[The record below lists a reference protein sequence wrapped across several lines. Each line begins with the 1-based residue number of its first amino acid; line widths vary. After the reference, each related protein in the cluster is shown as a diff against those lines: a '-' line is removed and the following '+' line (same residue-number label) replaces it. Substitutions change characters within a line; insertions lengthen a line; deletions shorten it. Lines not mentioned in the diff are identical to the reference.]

1 MEHYG
6 YKAIADELRE
16 ELREIPP
23 GSKLPPER
31 VLCERFKVERTTVRR
46 ALTVLSDEGVIEKKP
61 GYGSVVRDNS
71 KQLITFLTTSGSETS
86 ATRVSEL
93 EHHFMSPV
101 CDHFSEICQKNG
113 CREISVNLTGNERGR
128 FESFRNLLDSSRAL
142 ILADNIPDS
151 FLEAAKKAGKPCV
164 LFSQRA
170 KGFRSVVCD
179 NDSGLMQAVDHL
191 CGLGHSRI
199 AFLGGDE
206 RFLNSRARIDGFD
219 RAMRAH
225 ELEGKVIQCG
235 WGAEQGRNG
244 FLELMKASPDITAVC
259 CVNDQIA
266 LGVCEAI
273 KEMGKTPG
281 VDLSVVGFGDT
292 ARAKHPESRLTS
304 VRIPTDRAARELWK
318 ALSCEFESPFC
329 DPATILVEAELI
341 VRDST
346 GINKR

>member
-6 YKAIADELRE
+6 YKAIAEELRE
-16 ELREIPP
+16 ELREIQP

-31 VLCERFKVERTTVRR
+31 VLCERFRVERTTVRR
-46 ALTVLSDEGVIEKKP
+46 ALTLLSDEGLIEKKP

-71 KQLITFLTTSGSETS
+71 KQLITFLTTSGSENST
-86 ATRVSEL
+86 TRVNEL

-101 CDHFSEICQKNG
+101 CDHFSDICQKNG

-199 AFLGGDE
+199 AFIGGEE
-206 RFLNSRARIDGFD
+206 RIQSGNAITRSRNI
-219 RAMRAH
+219 
-225 ELEGKVIQCG
+225 
-235 WGAEQGRNG
+235 
-244 FLELMKASPDITAVC
+244 
-259 CVNDQIA
+259 
-266 LGVCEAI
+266 
-273 KEMGKTPG
+273 
-281 VDLSVVGFGDT
+281 
-292 ARAKHPESRLTS
+292 SRS
-304 VRIPTDRAARELWK
+304 E
-318 ALSCEFESPFC
+318 
-329 DPATILVEAELI
+329 
-341 VRDST
+341 
-346 GINKR
+346 